1 MSAASWT
8 FLNIYTPVVVG
19 MRDGFSEISTSSP
32 GLPGPPLTTPLG
44 APNPWTSNGDSGNKT
59 TNPIR
64 RGSPM
69 VKASD
74 SHPKVPGSN
83 PGGDLFYLIKSLAI
97 KQFAKFQL

>member
-1 MSAASWT
+1 MPNERSFMDVLKYIHPSCCT
-8 FLNIYTPVVVG
+8 
-19 MRDGFSEISTSSP
+19 D
-32 GLPGPPLTTPLG
+32 LG
-44 APNPWTSNGDSGNKT
+44 ALRGWIEDGSSKKRSNPWTSNGDSGNKT

>member
-1 MSAASWT
+1 MDRGW
-8 FLNIYTPVVVG
+8 IE
-19 MRDGFSEISTSSP
+19 DGSSKKRS
-32 GLPGPPLTTPLG
+32 
-44 APNPWTSNGDSGNKT
+44 NPWTSNGDSGNKT

>member
-8 FLNIYTPVVVG
+8 FLNIYTPVVARISGHSQGTPG
-19 MRDGFSEISTSSP
+19 MDCPKKRS
-32 GLPGPPLTTPLG
+32 
-44 APNPWTSNGDSGNKT
+44 NVWTSNGDSGNKT